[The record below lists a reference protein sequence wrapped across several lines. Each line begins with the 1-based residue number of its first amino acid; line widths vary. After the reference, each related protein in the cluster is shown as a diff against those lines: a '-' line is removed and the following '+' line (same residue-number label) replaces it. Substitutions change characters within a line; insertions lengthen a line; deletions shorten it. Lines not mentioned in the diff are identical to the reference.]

1 MPNFQILSEEEISTA
16 ISSLPDW
23 SVVDNQLTAD
33 FKFSDFKTAFSFIT
47 RIAIESEVMNHHP
60 EWSNTYN
67 KVSFAFCTHDAGNVI
82 TDLDTKMAEIISRT
96 AQEYS

>member
-1 MPNFQILSEEEISTA
+1 MPNFRILSEEEISTA

-23 SVVDNQLTAD
+23 SVVDNQLTAE
-33 FKFSDFKTAFSFIT
+33 FKFADFKTAFSFIT
-47 RIAIESEVMNHHP
+47 KIAIESEVMNHHP
-60 EWSNTYN
+60 EWSNAYN
-67 KVSFAFCTHDAGNVI
+67 NVSFAFCTHDAGNVI